1 MGSESLGVGYRVS
14 EGTTMTRHTGG
25 NFDDFLSDDG
35 LLEDCELMA
44 QERVIDH
51 IASWGLDSKVIEELR
66 NIHHELLEKSK
77 NLDPDS
83 ERTLRENLWDLY
95 DS

>member
-1 MGSESLGVGYRVS
+1 
-14 EGTTMTRHTGG
+14 MTRHTGG

-44 QERVIDH
+44 LGRVSDH
-51 IASWGLDSKVIEELR
+51 ETSQGLSSKVVEELR

>member
-1 MGSESLGVGYRVS
+1 
-14 EGTTMTRHTGG
+14 MTRHTGR

-35 LLEDCELMA
+35 LLEDCKLMA
-44 QERVIDH
+44 LGRVSDH
-51 IASWGLDSKVIEELR
+51 ETSQGLDSKVIEELR

>member
-1 MGSESLGVGYRVS
+1 
-14 EGTTMTRHTGG
+14 MTRHMGG

-44 QERVIDH
+44 LGRVSGH
-51 IASWGLDSKVIEELR
+51 ETSQGLDSKVIEELR

-83 ERTLRENLWDLY
+83 ERILRENLWDLY

>member
-1 MGSESLGVGYRVS
+1 
-14 EGTTMTRHTGG
+14 MTRHIGSS
-25 NFDDFLSDDG
+25 FDDFLSDDG
-35 LLEDCELMA
+35 LLEDCESVA

-51 IASWGLDSKVIEELR
+51 VAGRGLDSKVVEELR
-66 NIHHELLEKSK
+66 NIHHGLLEKSK